1 MYPFILPVR
10 VSSPLSYPFLPPFPS
25 LPLLPCLTSVSSSLP
40 PLPPSLPPSLPPLS
54 LSLLSSHPFLSPT
67 MQVLFYRDCR
77 TINKYEFA
85 TVTAEGV
92 KIEGPIALDSNWE
105 VAHYV
110 RLDQLTTVV

>member
-1 MYPFILPVR
+1 
-10 VSSPLSYPFLPPFPS
+10 
-25 LPLLPCLTSVSSSLP
+25 
-40 PLPPSLPPSLPPLS
+40 
-54 LSLLSSHPFLSPT
+54 

-110 RLDQLTTVV
+110 RLDQLTVVVYQYQIGKLTVIESILVVDVSVTISNLRSILLCSFLWWRD